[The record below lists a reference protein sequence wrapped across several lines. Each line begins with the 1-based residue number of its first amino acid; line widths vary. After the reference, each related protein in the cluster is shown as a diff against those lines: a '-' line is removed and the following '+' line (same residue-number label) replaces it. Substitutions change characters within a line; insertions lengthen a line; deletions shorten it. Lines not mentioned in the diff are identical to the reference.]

1 MNGVGLPNV
10 RWLKVILWVVLSTP
24 LIWLGVLIVKE
35 LRQTNS
41 GLGTE
46 PTEALL
52 HYLGEWSLILVLLAF
67 AVSPL
72 RRRLHWPW
80 LGQHRRLIGL
90 FAFTYVCLHVLAY
103 AGLYA
108 EFKLALLLDDFVYR
122 SYITA
127 GIGAFVALLLMAL
140 TSTRSWRRRLKENWR
155 RLHRL
160 IYAATFLA
168 IVHLLWL
175 RKDSG
180 VAEAIYLLIFMGIL
194 TERIVFHWQKRR
206 SV

>member
-1 MNGVGLPNV
+1 MKRLSLPNP
-10 RWLKVILWVVLSTP
+10 RWLKTTLWVALSMP
-24 LIWLGVLIVKE
+24 LLWLGVLIIKE
-35 LRQTNS
+35 LQQTNS

-72 RRRLHWPW
+72 RRRLGWPW
-80 LGQHRRLIGL
+80 LGQHRRFIGL
-90 FAFTYVCLHVLAY
+90 FAFIYVCLHVLTY

-108 EFKLALLLDDFVYR
+108 QFQLAVLLDDFVYR

-127 GIGAFVALLLMAL
+127 GIGAFLALLLMAL
-140 TSTRSWRRRLKENWR
+140 TSTRGWRRRLKENWR

-160 IYAATFLA
+160 IYVATFFA

-180 VAEAIYLLIFMGIL
+180 LAEAIYLLIYIGL
-194 TERIVFHWQKRR
+194 VAERIVYHWQRRR
-206 SV
+206 SA